1 MPLASSSSLKALLW
15 CAPCGHGA
23 RIGFCICKNRRHRL
37 YSHTVSQ
44 RLGEGLPSAG
54 FHQSPHQKNGHWVA
68 QKSENSSLVILELL
82 PKTYFAFQSDPFGA
96 LPARFR
102 RERLLIIGCGDVG
115 MRLARVQGHMRT
127 FALTSQQQRITE
139 LREAGITPLLGNLDQ
154 PSSLKRLAGLATRVV
169 HLAPPPLQGHH
180 DPRTLALAR
189 ALMLRTAPSSVV
201 YGSTSGVYG
210 DCEGEWVAES
220 RIVNPKTSRAQRRV
234 DAEQRL
240 RHLARLRGNAVQ
252 MRILRIPGI
261 YANDR
266 VGGTPRDRLTRGTA
280 VLQIQDDVFTN
291 HIHANDLAR
300 ACQLAMWRGKTQRAY
315 NINDDSQML
324 MGDYFDMAAGV
335 YGLPKPPRIS
345 RAQAKVE
352 LGEMQMSFMSE
363 SRRLINTRMKRE
375 LRLRL
380 LYPQV
385 QDGLEAQNLHLKRD

>member
-1 MPLASSSSLKALLW
+1 
-15 CAPCGHGA
+15 
-23 RIGFCICKNRRHRL
+23 
-37 YSHTVSQ
+37 
-44 RLGEGLPSAG
+44 
-54 FHQSPHQKNGHWVA
+54 
-68 QKSENSSLVILELL
+68 
-82 PKTYFAFQSDPFGA
+82 
-96 LPARFR
+96 
-102 RERLLIIGCGDVG
+102 

-169 HLAPPPLQGHH
+169 HLAPPPLQGQH

-210 DCEGEWVAES
+210 DCEGDWVTES
-220 RIVNPKTSRAQRRV
+220 RRVNPKTSRAQRRV

-266 VGGTPRDRLTRGTA
+266 VGGTPRDRLMRGTA

-300 ACQLAMWRGKTQRAY
+300 ACQLAMWRGKTQRTY

-385 QDGLEAQNLHLKRD
+385 QEGLEAPNLHLKRD